1 MTQAAHCVK
10 SVQIRNFFWS
20 VSSHIW
26 TEYGDLRGKSQYS
39 VRIRENTD
47 QKKLRLWTLFTQ
59 WQSVAF
65 LKTGHDFS
73 QIFCIVILSKSGR
86 WNEILP
92 KLENAGELFNFSNS
106 VELFNF
112 FSSRYGNIVENVR
125 NQILYSNIDFFQ
137 ND

>member
-73 QIFCIVILSKSGR
+73 QTFCIMILSKSGR
-86 WNEILP
+86 
-92 KLENAGELFNFSNS
+92 
-106 VELFNF
+106 
-112 FSSRYGNIVENVR
+112 
-125 NQILYSNIDFFQ
+125 
-137 ND
+137 